1 MARNLMVCSNSS
13 KPLKMLKESAGQ
25 TKRYLLEGIF
35 AELDVKNRNQRIY
48 TKEEYLKHLD
58 YLREDIRTGQSLLG
72 ELDHPE
78 DRFEVKLKEA
88 SHRILDI
95 WYDRSTNCVMGKIE
109 LLNTPNGLLA
119 QSLLEQGI
127 PLHISSRA
135 AGTVNSDNTVNI
147 QQIYTYDLVCKPG
160 FAKAVLHTVN
170 ESASCNRYTEDATE
184 YLRMCEEIDSKNLA
198 SQFGISSD
206 YVLISEMATNANFR
220 QEAIA
225 IQEETTNNDM
235 NTNSVNEIERVCYNC
250 GGSGIDDDG
259 HTCYVCMGTGMLDE
273 INEDDEET
281 QDDESQDNDTEEN
294 DDKGVEIL
302 SVKAVTSSDDES
314 EDDEEGVDIKDVKSV
329 DGSDDEESD
338 DEESEDDSEE
348 ETEDTNEEDEANEED
363 DASEKKCSND
373 KEKDMLLDCDV
384 EEKKKEHKATLDG
397 IKDLIAN
404 LKSKNENKKQNE
416 SMTVAKY
423 PVSAFLNESMFAEFM
438 SMNESQ
444 KSNVMTY
451 INEAN
456 VNPTQITQAIWE
468 SAVNYV
474 PEKELWLKY
483 APANYRTLYESADEF
498 TKQSIRNTA
507 QYILFENQSDI
518 NNFWRNTGLQE
529 RTERNLLNEQFINNM
544 PKVEVVNESQSL
556 GYSMDYIKQI
566 TEMACAY
573 N

>member
-25 TKRYLLEGIF
+25 QKRYVLEGIF

-95 WYDRSTNCVMGKIE
+95 WYDRQSNCVLGKIE

-170 ESASCNRYTEDATE
+170 ESASCNRYSDAVTAFLKE
-184 YLRMCEEIDSKNLA
+184 SEATDARNTA
-198 SQFGISSD
+198 TNFGISSD
-206 YVLISEMATNANFR
+206 VVLISEMSTEANLR
-220 QEAIA
+220 QEALA
-225 IQEETTNNDM
+225 IQEETTESDM
-235 NTNSVNEIERVCYNC
+235 NNNIEENMTVCPSC
-250 GGSGIDDDG
+250 GGRGRNFDG
-259 HTCYVCMGTGMLDE
+259 SPCYACMGTGTRDM
-273 INEDDEET
+273 NEDESEDEKPAEDS
-281 QDDESQDNDTEEN
+281 QDDKEKEEG
-294 DDKGVEIL
+294 DDKGIEIL
-302 SVKAVTSSDDES
+302 SVKAITS
-314 EDDEEGVDIKDVKSV
+314 
-329 DGSDDEESD
+329 SDDEESD
-338 DEESEDDSEE
+338 DEGVEIKDVEAVDGDAEESEEDDDESNDDAEESEEDDSA
-348 ETEDTNEEDEANEED
+348 NEEDEA
-363 DASEKKCSND
+363 SEAKKDCD
-373 KEKDMLLDCDV
+373 KEKEMLLDCDDIKKRKDSFEDKFADLV
-384 EEKKKEHKATLDG
+384 DAIKRKSDKKKAD
-397 IKDLIAN
+397 
-404 LKSKNENKKQNE
+404 E
-416 SMTVAKY
+416 SITVIKY
-423 PVSAFLNESMFAEFM
+423 PFSAFLNENMFAQFM

-444 KSNVMTY
+444 KSNVMSY

-456 VNPTQITQAIWE
+456 INPLQMTQEIWE

-483 APANYRTLYESADEF
+483 APANYRTLYESADEI
-498 TKQSIRNTA
+498 TKESIRNTA
-507 QYILFENQSDI
+507 QYFLFENQRDV

-529 RTERNLLNEQFINNM
+529 RAERNLLNEQFVNNS
-544 PKVEVVNESQSL
+544 PRVETVNESESL
-556 GYSMDYIKQI
+556 GYSMDFINTVTQ
-566 TEMACAY
+566 MACAY
-573 N
+573 NN

>member
-1 MARNLMVCSNSS
+1 MVCSNSS
-13 KPLKMLKESAGQ
+13 KPLKMLSESVGQ

-78 DRFEVKLKEA
+78 DRFEVRLKEA

-95 WYDRSTNCVMGKIE
+95 WYDRQSNCVMGKIE

-170 ESASCNRYTEDATE
+170 ESASCNRYTDDVTTFLKECEASDA
-184 YLRMCEEIDSKNLA
+184 RNFA
-198 SQFGISSD
+198 AQFGISSD
-206 YVLISEMATNANFR
+206 YVLISEMATSANLR
-220 QEAIA
+220 QEALA
-225 IQEETTNNDM
+225 IKEETTKSDM
-235 NTNSVNEIERVCYNC
+235 NTNEVNEGICHACCGDGHIDGRGCPFC
-250 GGSGIDDDG
+250 GGSGISMDHIAEEEGDD
-259 HTCYVCMGTGMLDE
+259 T
-273 INEDDEET
+273 T
-281 QDDESQDNDTEEN
+281 QDEQNDDNKEEK
-294 DDKGVEIL
+294 DDKGIEIL
-302 SVKAVTSSDDES
+302 SVKAVTSIDD
-314 EDDEEGVDIKDVKSV
+314 DDGDDDNDDVDGVEVKDVKSV
-329 DGSDDEESD
+329 DDESD
-338 DEESEDDSEE
+338 DESDEELEDSA
-348 ETEDTNEEDEANEED
+348 NEDEEMPEAKKPCD
-363 DASEKKCSND
+363 DEKEMLFDSKDIEKRKTAFFD
-373 KEKDMLLDCDV
+373 KLNKTVETMTEKEACR
-384 EEKKKEHKATLDG
+384 
-397 IKDLIAN
+397 
-404 LKSKNENKKQNE
+404 KQNE
-416 SMTVAKY
+416 SMTVNKY
-423 PVSAFLNESMFAEFM
+423 PVSAFLSEGMFAEFM

-444 KSNVMTY
+444 KSNVMAY
-451 INEAN
+451 INEADI
-456 VNPTQITQAIWE
+456 NPTQITSEVWE

-483 APANYRTLYESADEF
+483 APANYRSLYESSDEI

-507 QYILFENQSDI
+507 QYILFENQCDV

-529 RTERNLLNEQFINNM
+529 KSERSLLNEQFINNM
-544 PKVEVVNESQSL
+544 PKVESVNESDSL
-556 GYSMDYIKQI
+556 GYSMDFIKTI

-573 N
+573 NN

>member
-1 MARNLMVCSNSS
+1 MVCSNSS

-25 TKRYLLEGIF
+25 QKRYVLEGIF

-95 WYDRSTNCVMGKIE
+95 WYDRQSNCVLGKIE

-170 ESASCNRYTEDATE
+170 ESASCNRYSDAVTAFLKE
-184 YLRMCEEIDSKNLA
+184 SEATNARNTA
-198 SQFGISSD
+198 TNFGISSD
-206 YVLISEMATNANFR
+206 VVLISEMSTEANLR
-220 QEAIA
+220 QEALA
-225 IQEETTNNDM
+225 IQEETTESDM
-235 NTNSVNEIERVCYNC
+235 NNNIEENMTVCPSC
-250 GGSGIDDDG
+250 GGRGRNFDG
-259 HTCYVCMGTGMLDE
+259 SPCYVCMGTGTRDM
-273 INEDDEET
+273 NEDESEDEKPAEDA
-281 QDDESQDNDTEEN
+281 QDDKENEEG
-294 DDKGVEIL
+294 DDKGIEIL
-302 SVKAVTSSDDES
+302 SVKAITS
-314 EDDEEGVDIKDVKSV
+314 
-329 DGSDDEESD
+329 SDDEESD
-338 DEESEDDSEE
+338 DEGVEIKDVEAVDGDAEESEENDDESNDDADESEEDDSA
-348 ETEDTNEEDEANEED
+348 NEEDEA
-363 DASEKKCSND
+363 SEAKKDCD
-373 KEKDMLLDCDV
+373 KEKEMLLDCDDIKKRKDSFEDKFADLV
-384 EEKKKEHKATLDG
+384 DAIKRKSDKKKAD
-397 IKDLIAN
+397 
-404 LKSKNENKKQNE
+404 E
-416 SMTVAKY
+416 SITVIKY
-423 PVSAFLNESMFAEFM
+423 PFSAFLNENMFAQFM

-444 KSNVMTY
+444 KSNVMSY

-456 VNPTQITQAIWE
+456 INPLQMTQEIWE

-483 APANYRTLYESADEF
+483 APANYRTLYESADEI
-498 TKQSIRNTA
+498 TKESIRNTA
-507 QYILFENQSDI
+507 QYFLFENQRDV

-529 RTERNLLNEQFINNM
+529 RAERNLLNEQFVNNS
-544 PKVEVVNESQSL
+544 PRVETVNESESL
-556 GYSMDYIKQI
+556 GYSMDFINTVTQ
-566 TEMACAY
+566 MACAY
-573 N
+573 NN

>member
-1 MARNLMVCSNSS
+1 MVCSNSS

-25 TKRYLLEGIF
+25 QKRYLLEGIF

-95 WYDRSTNCVMGKIE
+95 WYDRQSNCVLGKIE

-170 ESASCNRYTEDATE
+170 ESASCDRYSDDVTAFLKESEASDARNT
-184 YLRMCEEIDSKNLA
+184 A
-198 SQFGISSD
+198 TQFGISSD
-206 YVLISEMATNANFR
+206 VVLISEMATEANLR
-220 QEAIA
+220 QEALA
-225 IQEETTNNDM
+225 IQEETTESDM
-235 NTNSVNEIERVCYNC
+235 NNNTVDENLLVCPTC
-250 GGSGIDDDG
+250 GGSGKNFDG
-259 HTCYVCMGTGMLDE
+259 SHCYACMGSGTRDM
-273 INEDDEET
+273 NEDESEEEKPAEDT
-281 QDDESQDNDTEEN
+281 QDDKKEEG
-294 DDKGVEIL
+294 DDKGIEIL
-302 SVKAVTSSDDES
+302 SVKAVTSSGDEDDKDEDGVEIKGVEAVDGDADNS
-314 EDDEEGVDIKDVKSV
+314 GEDDEN
-329 DGSDDEESD
+329 SDDT
-338 DEESEDDSEE
+338 EESEDEDDSA
-348 ETEDTNEEDEANEED
+348 NEEDEA
-363 DASEKKCSND
+363 SEAKKDCD
-373 KEKDMLLDCDV
+373 KEKEMLLDCDDIKKRKDSFEDKFADLV
-384 EEKKKEHKATLDG
+384 DAIKRKSDKKKAD
-397 IKDLIAN
+397 
-404 LKSKNENKKQNE
+404 E
-416 SMTVAKY
+416 SITVTKY
-423 PVSAFLNESMFAEFM
+423 PFSAFLNENMFAQFM

-444 KSNVMTY
+444 KSNVMSY
-451 INEAN
+451 INDAN
-456 VNPTQITQAIWE
+456 INPLQMTQEIWE

-483 APANYRTLYESADEF
+483 APANYRTLYESADEI
-498 TKQSIRNTA
+498 TKESIRNTA
-507 QYILFENQSDI
+507 QYFLFESQHDVNS
-518 NNFWRNTGLQE
+518 FWRNTGLQE
-529 RTERNLLNEQFINNM
+529 RAERNLLNEQFVNNS
-544 PKVEVVNESQSL
+544 PKIETVNESDNL
-556 GYSMDYIKQI
+556 GYSMDFIKTV

-573 N
+573 NN

>member
-1 MARNLMVCSNSS
+1 
-13 KPLKMLKESAGQ
+13 MLKESAGQ
-25 TKRYLLEGIF
+25 QKRYVLEGIF

-95 WYDRSTNCVMGKIE
+95 WYDRQSNCVLGKIE

-170 ESASCNRYTEDATE
+170 ESASCNRYSDAVTAFLKE
-184 YLRMCEEIDSKNLA
+184 SEATDARNTA
-198 SQFGISSD
+198 TNFGISSD
-206 YVLISEMATNANFR
+206 VVLISEMSTEANLR
-220 QEAIA
+220 QEALA
-225 IQEETTNNDM
+225 IQEETTESDM
-235 NTNSVNEIERVCYNC
+235 NNNIEENMLVCPSC
-250 GGSGIDDDG
+250 GGSGKNFDASP
-259 HTCYVCMGTGMLDE
+259 CYVCMGTGTRDM
-273 INEDDEET
+273 NEDESDEEKPAEDA
-281 QDDESQDNDTEEN
+281 QDDKEKEEG
-294 DDKGVEIL
+294 DDKGIEIL
-302 SVKAVTSSDDES
+302 SVKAITSSGDEEGDDEGVEIKDVEAVDGDAEESEENDDES
-314 EDDEEGVDIKDVKSV
+314 NDDA
-329 DGSDDEESD
+329 
-338 DEESEDDSEE
+338 EESEEDDSA
-348 ETEDTNEEDEANEED
+348 NEEDEA
-363 DASEKKCSND
+363 SEAKKDCD
-373 KEKDMLLDCDV
+373 KEKEMLLDCNDIKKRKDSFEDKFADLV
-384 EEKKKEHKATLDG
+384 DAIKRKSDKKKAD
-397 IKDLIAN
+397 
-404 LKSKNENKKQNE
+404 E
-416 SMTVAKY
+416 SMTVIKY
-423 PVSAFLNESMFAEFM
+423 PFSAFLNENMFAQFM

-444 KSNVMTY
+444 KSNVMSY

-456 VNPTQITQAIWE
+456 INPLQMTQEIWE

-483 APANYRTLYESADEF
+483 APVNYRTLYESADEI
-498 TKQSIRNTA
+498 TKESIRNTA
-507 QYILFENQSDI
+507 QYFLFENQRDV

-529 RTERNLLNEQFINNM
+529 RAERNLLNEQFVNNS
-544 PKVEVVNESQSL
+544 PRVETVNESESL
-556 GYSMDYIKQI
+556 GYSMDFINTVTQ
-566 TEMACAY
+566 MACAY
-573 N
+573 NN

>member
-1 MARNLMVCSNSS
+1 
-13 KPLKMLKESAGQ
+13 MLKESAGQ
-25 TKRYLLEGIF
+25 QKRYVLEGIF

-95 WYDRSTNCVMGKIE
+95 WYDRQSNCVLGKIE

-170 ESASCNRYTEDATE
+170 ESASCNRYSDAVTAFLKE
-184 YLRMCEEIDSKNLA
+184 SEATDARNTA
-198 SQFGISSD
+198 TNFGISSD
-206 YVLISEMATNANFR
+206 VVLISEMSTEANLR
-220 QEAIA
+220 QEALA
-225 IQEETTNNDM
+225 IQEETTENDM
-235 NTNSVNEIERVCYNC
+235 NNNIEENMIVCPSC
-250 GGSGIDDDG
+250 GGNGRNFDG
-259 HTCYVCMGTGMLDE
+259 SPCYVCMGTGTRDV
-273 INEDDEET
+273 NEDESEDEKPAEDT
-281 QDDESQDNDTEEN
+281 QDDKEKEEG
-294 DDKGVEIL
+294 DDKGIEIL
-302 SVKAVTSSDDES
+302 SVKAITS
-314 EDDEEGVDIKDVKSV
+314 
-329 DGSDDEESD
+329 SDDEESD
-338 DEESEDDSEE
+338 GEGVEIKDVEAVDGDAEESEENDDESNDDAEESEE
-348 ETEDTNEEDEANEED
+348 EDDSANEEDEA
-363 DASEKKCSND
+363 SEAKKCD
-373 KEKDMLLDCDV
+373 KEKEMLLDCDDIKKRKDSFEDKFADLV
-384 EEKKKEHKATLDG
+384 DAIKRKSDKKKAD
-397 IKDLIAN
+397 
-404 LKSKNENKKQNE
+404 E
-416 SMTVAKY
+416 SITVIKY
-423 PVSAFLNESMFAEFM
+423 PFSAFLNENMFAQFM

-444 KSNVMTY
+444 KSNVMSY

-456 VNPTQITQAIWE
+456 INPLQMTQEIWE

-483 APANYRTLYESADEF
+483 APANYRTLYESADEII
-498 TKQSIRNTA
+498 KESIRNTA
-507 QYILFENQSDI
+507 QYFLFENQRDV

-529 RTERNLLNEQFINNM
+529 RAERNLLNEQFVNNS
-544 PKVEVVNESQSL
+544 PRVEVVNESESL
-556 GYSMDYIKQI
+556 GYSMDFINTVTQ
-566 TEMACAY
+566 MACAY
-573 N
+573 NN

>member
-13 KPLKMLKESAGQ
+13 KPLKMLTESAGQ

-95 WYDRSTNCVMGKIE
+95 WYDRQSNCVMGKIE

-170 ESASCNRYTEDATE
+170 ESASYNKYTEDATE
-184 YLRMCEEIDSKNLA
+184 YLRMCEEMDFRNLA
-198 SQFGISSD
+198 SQFGMSSD
-206 YVLISEMATNANFR
+206 YVLISEMATNANLR

-225 IQEETTNNDM
+225 IQEETTDNDM
-235 NTNSVNEIERVCYNC
+235 NIDSTTESKQSFCSKC
-250 GGSGIDDDG
+250 FGSGINPDG
-259 HTCYVCMGTGMLDE
+259 TPCKCKNVNE
-273 INEDDEET
+273 EDDEQET
-281 QDDESQDNDTEEN
+281 EDDSQEDEKSEEKDDN
-294 DDKGVEIL
+294 GVEIL
-302 SVKAVTSSDDES
+302 SVRAVTSSDDE
-314 EDDEEGVDIKDVKSV
+314 DDEDGVEIKDVKSV
-329 DGSDDEESD
+329 DDDSESDDD
-338 DEESEDDSEE
+338 DEESEDDESEE
-348 ETEDTNEEDEANEED
+348 TEEDTNEEDEANEDE
-363 DASEKKCSND
+363 DASEKNKCDS

-384 EEKKKEHKATLDG
+384 EKDKKEHKETLDR
-397 IKDLIAN
+397 IDDLIATI
-404 LKSKNENKKQNE
+404 KSKKESKKQDE
-416 SMTVAKY
+416 SMVVAKY
-423 PVSAFLNESMFAEFM
+423 PLSAFLSESMFAEFM

-456 VNPTQITQAIWE
+456 VNPAQMTQKLWE
-468 SAVNYV
+468 TATNFV
-474 PEKELWLKY
+474 PETEIWLKY
-483 APANYRTLYESADEF
+483 APANYKSLYESADEY
-498 TKQSIRNTA
+498 TKNSIRNTA
-507 QYILFENQSDI
+507 QYILFESQSDI

-529 RTERNLLNEQFINNM
+529 RTERNLLNEQFVNNM
-544 PKVEVVNESQSL
+544 PKVEPVNESQGL
-556 GYSMDYIKQI
+556 GYSMDFVKQI

-573 N
+573 NN

>member
-25 TKRYLLEGIF
+25 QKRYVLEGIF

-95 WYDRSTNCVMGKIE
+95 WYDRQSNCVLGKIE

-170 ESASCNRYTEDATE
+170 ESASCNRYSDAVTAFLKE
-184 YLRMCEEIDSKNLA
+184 SEATDARNTA
-198 SQFGISSD
+198 TNFGISSD
-206 YVLISEMATNANFR
+206 VVLISEMSTEANLR
-220 QEAIA
+220 QEALA
-225 IQEETTNNDM
+225 IQEETTENDM
-235 NTNSVNEIERVCYNC
+235 NNNIEENVIVCPSC
-250 GGSGIDDDG
+250 GGSGRDFDASP
-259 HTCYVCMGTGMLDE
+259 CYVCMGTGTRDM
-273 INEDDEET
+273 NEDESEDEKPAEDT
-281 QDDESQDNDTEEN
+281 QDDKENEEG
-294 DDKGVEIL
+294 DDKGIEIL
-302 SVKAVTSSDDES
+302 SVKAITS
-314 EDDEEGVDIKDVKSV
+314 
-329 DGSDDEESD
+329 SDDEESD
-338 DEESEDDSEE
+338 DEGVEIKDVEAVDGDAEESEENDDESNDDAEESEEDDSA
-348 ETEDTNEEDEANEED
+348 NEEDEA
-363 DASEKKCSND
+363 SEAKKDCD
-373 KEKDMLLDCDV
+373 KEKEMLLDCDDIKKRKNSFEDKFADLV
-384 EEKKKEHKATLDG
+384 DAIKRKSDKKKAD
-397 IKDLIAN
+397 
-404 LKSKNENKKQNE
+404 E
-416 SMTVAKY
+416 SITVTKY
-423 PVSAFLNESMFAEFM
+423 PFSAFLNENMFAQFM

-444 KSNVMTY
+444 KSNVMSY

-456 VNPTQITQAIWE
+456 INPLQMTQEIWE
-468 SAVNYV
+468 SAINYV

-483 APANYRTLYESADEF
+483 APANYRTLYESADEI
-498 TKQSIRNTA
+498 TKESIRNTA
-507 QYILFENQSDI
+507 QYFLFENQRDVNS
-518 NNFWRNTGLQE
+518 FWRNTGLQE
-529 RTERNLLNEQFINNM
+529 RAERNLLNEQFVNNS
-544 PKVEVVNESQSL
+544 PRVETVNESENL
-556 GYSMDYIKQI
+556 GYSMDFINTVTQ
-566 TEMACAY
+566 MACAY
-573 N
+573 NN

>member
-1 MARNLMVCSNSS
+1 
-13 KPLKMLKESAGQ
+13 MLKESAGQ
-25 TKRYLLEGIF
+25 QKRYVLEGIF

-95 WYDRSTNCVMGKIE
+95 WYDRQSNCVLGKIE

-170 ESASCNRYTEDATE
+170 ESASCNRYSDAVTAFLKE
-184 YLRMCEEIDSKNLA
+184 SEATNARNTA
-198 SQFGISSD
+198 TNFGISSD
-206 YVLISEMATNANFR
+206 VVLISEMSTEANLR
-220 QEAIA
+220 QEALA
-225 IQEETTNNDM
+225 IQEETTESDM
-235 NTNSVNEIERVCYNC
+235 NNNIEENMTVCPSC
-250 GGSGIDDDG
+250 GGRGRNFDG
-259 HTCYVCMGTGMLDE
+259 SPCYVCMGTGTRDM
-273 INEDDEET
+273 NEDESEDEKPAEDA
-281 QDDESQDNDTEEN
+281 QDDKENEEG
-294 DDKGVEIL
+294 DDKGIEIL
-302 SVKAVTSSDDES
+302 SVKAITS
-314 EDDEEGVDIKDVKSV
+314 
-329 DGSDDEESD
+329 SDDEESD
-338 DEESEDDSEE
+338 DEGVEIKDVEAVDGDAEESEENDDESNDDADESEEDDSA
-348 ETEDTNEEDEANEED
+348 NEEDEA
-363 DASEKKCSND
+363 SEAKKDCD
-373 KEKDMLLDCDV
+373 KEKEMLLDCDDIKKRKDSFEDKFADLV
-384 EEKKKEHKATLDG
+384 DAIKRKSDKKKAD
-397 IKDLIAN
+397 
-404 LKSKNENKKQNE
+404 E
-416 SMTVAKY
+416 SITVIKY
-423 PVSAFLNESMFAEFM
+423 PFSAFLNENMFAQFM

-444 KSNVMTY
+444 KSNVMSY

-456 VNPTQITQAIWE
+456 INPLQMTQEIWE

-483 APANYRTLYESADEF
+483 APANYRTLYESADEI
-498 TKQSIRNTA
+498 TKESIRNTA
-507 QYILFENQSDI
+507 QYFLFENQRDV

-529 RTERNLLNEQFINNM
+529 RAERNLLNEQFVNNS
-544 PKVEVVNESQSL
+544 PRVETVNESESL
-556 GYSMDYIKQI
+556 GYSMDFINTVTQ
-566 TEMACAY
+566 MACAY
-573 N
+573 NN

>member
-1 MARNLMVCSNSS
+1 MVCSNSS

-25 TKRYLLEGIF
+25 QKRYLLEGIF

-95 WYDRSTNCVMGKIE
+95 WYDRQSNCVLGKIE

-170 ESASCNRYTEDATE
+170 ESASCSRYSDDVTAFLKESEATDARNT
-184 YLRMCEEIDSKNLA
+184 A
-198 SQFGISSD
+198 QQFGISSEV
-206 YVLISEMATNANFR
+206 VLISEMATSANLR
-220 QEAIA
+220 QEALA
-225 IQEETTNNDM
+225 IQEETIESDM
-235 NTNSVNEIERVCYNC
+235 NNNTVDETKSVCPAC
-250 GGSGIDDDG
+250 GGSGKSFG
-259 HTCYVCMGTGMLDE
+259 GASCYSCNGTGKSNM
-273 INEDDEET
+273 NEDDAEEAPEEDT
-281 QDDESQDNDTEEN
+281 QDDDAKEES

-302 SVKAVTSSDDES
+302 SVKAVTSSDDEG
-314 EDDEEGVDIKDVKSV
+314 DEEDKDEDGVEIKGVEAV
-329 DGSDDEESD
+329 DGDTEESDEESD
-338 DEESEDDSEE
+338 DDAEESEEDDSA
-348 ETEDTNEEDEANEED
+348 NEEDEA
-363 DASEKKCSND
+363 SETKKCCD
-373 KEKDMLLDCDV
+373 KEKDMLLDCDDIKKRKDSFEDKFADLV
-384 EEKKKEHKATLDG
+384 DAIKRKSDKKKAD
-397 IKDLIAN
+397 
-404 LKSKNENKKQNE
+404 E
-416 SMTVAKY
+416 SMTVSKY
-423 PVSAFLNESMFAEFM
+423 PLSAFLNENMFAQFM

-451 INEAN
+451 INESN
-456 VNPTQITQAIWE
+456 INPSQMTQELWE

-483 APANYRTLYESADEF
+483 APANYRTLYESADET
-498 TKQSIRNTA
+498 TKESIRNTA
-507 QYILFENQSDI
+507 QYFLFENQRDVNS
-518 NNFWRNTGLQE
+518 FWRNTGLQE
-529 RTERNLLNEQFINNM
+529 RAERNLLNEQFVNNL
-544 PKVEVVNESQSL
+544 PRIETVNESENL
-556 GYSMDYIKQI
+556 GYSMDFIKTV

-573 N
+573 NN

>member
-95 WYDRSTNCVMGKIE
+95 WYDRQSNCVMGKIE

-170 ESASCNRYTEDATE
+170 ESASYNKYTEDATQ
-184 YLRMCEEIDSKNLA
+184 YLRMCEEVDARNLA

-206 YVLISEMATNANFR
+206 YVVISEMATNANLR

-225 IQEETTNNDM
+225 IQEETTDNDM
-235 NTNSVNEIERVCYNC
+235 NIDNTTENQQTTCPICL
-250 GGSGIDDDG
+250 GSGTNPDG
-259 HTCYVCMGTGMLDE
+259 TPCKCKNV
-273 INEDDEET
+273 NEDDDEQET
-281 QDDESQDNDTEEN
+281 DNQETDDEQDDKSEEK

-302 SVKAVTSSDDES
+302 SVRAVTSSDDS
-314 EDDEEGVDIKDVKSV
+314 DEDGVEIKDVKSV
-329 DGSDDEESD
+329 DDDENDS
-338 DEESEDDSEE
+338 ESEDDDNEESEE
-348 ETEDTNEEDEANEED
+348 AEDDTNEEDEANEDE
-363 DASEKKCSND
+363 DASEKKKCCD
-373 KEKDMLLDCDV
+373 KEKDMLLDCDDIKKRKDSF
-384 EEKKKEHKATLDG
+384 EEKFA
-397 IKDLIAN
+397 DLVDAI
-404 LKSKNENKKQNE
+404 KSKSDDKKKNE
-416 SMTVAKY
+416 SMTVTKY
-423 PVSAFLNESMFAEFM
+423 PVSAFLNETMFAEFM

-456 VNPTQITQAIWE
+456 ISPTQITQEIWE
-468 SAVNYV
+468 SATNFV
-474 PEKELWLKY
+474 PETELWLKY
-483 APANYRTLYESADEF
+483 APANYRSLYESADEY
-498 TKQSIRNTA
+498 TKKSIRNTA
-507 QYILFENQSDI
+507 QYILFESQRDI

-529 RTERNLLNEQFINNM
+529 RTERNLLNEQFVNNM
-544 PKVEVVNESQSL
+544 PKVEPVNESQGL
-556 GYSMDYIKQI
+556 GYSMDFVKQI

-573 N
+573 NN

>member
-1 MARNLMVCSNSS
+1 MVCSNSS
-13 KPLKMLKESAGQ
+13 KPLKMLRESAGQ

-95 WYDRSTNCVMGKIE
+95 WYNRQSNCVMGKIE

-170 ESASCNRYTEDATE
+170 ESASCIRYTDDVTAFLRECEIADA
-184 YLRMCEEIDSKNLA
+184 RNFAK
-198 SQFGISSD
+198 QFGISSD
-206 YVLISEMATNANFR
+206 YVVISEMATSANFR
-220 QEAIA
+220 QEALA
-225 IQEETTNNDM
+225 IQEETTEHDM
-235 NTNSVNEIERVCYNC
+235 NKANVNEIICPVC
-250 GGSGIDDDG
+250 GGDGTSSGMPCPYCSGSGREMSYIGEDDD
-259 HTCYVCMGTGMLDE
+259 DASS
-273 INEDDEET
+273 EET
-281 QDDESQDNDTEEN
+281 QDNDNEDNNEEKE
-294 DDKGVEIL
+294 DKGVEIL
-302 SVKAVTSSDDES
+302 SVKAVTSSDED
-314 EDDEEGVDIKDVKSV
+314 DDEEGVEIKGVKS
-329 DGSDDEESD
+329 DDDNDEESD
-338 DEESEDDSEE
+338 EESENDTEESDEDDESANEDEETSEVKKSDDS
-348 ETEDTNEEDEANEED
+348 
-363 DASEKKCSND
+363 
-373 KEKDMLLDCDV
+373 KEMLLDNDKDI
-384 EEKKKEHKATLDG
+384 EERRKHFEDKFDELVDA
-397 IKDLIAN
+397 IKR
-404 LKSKNENKKQNE
+404 KNERKKQNE
-416 SMTVAKY
+416 SMTVTKY
-423 PVSAFLNESMFAEFM
+423 PISAFFNESMFAEFM
-438 SMNESQ
+438 GMDESQ
-444 KSNVMTY
+444 KSNVMAY

-456 VNPTQITQAIWE
+456 INPEQMTDKIWE

-474 PEKELWLKY
+474 PEKEIWLKY
-483 APANYRTLYESADEF
+483 APANYRSLFESADEI

-507 QYILFENQSDI
+507 QYILFENQRDV

-529 RTERNLLNEQFINNM
+529 RSERNLLNEQFVNNM
-544 PKVEVVNESQSL
+544 PKIDN
-556 GYSMDYIKQI
+556 I
-566 TEMACAY
+566 

>member
-13 KPLKMLKESAGQ
+13 KPLKMLRESAGQ

-95 WYDRSTNCVMGKIE
+95 WYDRQSNCVMGKIE

-170 ESASCNRYTEDATE
+170 ESASCDKYTDDVTAFLKECEASDA
-184 YLRMCEEIDSKNLA
+184 RNFA
-198 SQFGISSD
+198 AQFGISSD
-206 YVLISEMATNANFR
+206 YVLISEMATTANLR
-220 QEAIA
+220 QEALA
-225 IQEETTNNDM
+225 IQEETTESDM
-235 NTNSVNEIERVCYNC
+235 NTNKVDEAICHVCGGEGLVDGRVCPNC
-250 GGSGIDDDG
+250 GGSGFALELIP
-259 HTCYVCMGTGMLDE
+259 E
-273 INEDDEET
+273 EEEDAT
-281 QDDESQDNDTEEN
+281 QDEQSDEKEDKKEKEDN
-294 DDKGVEIL
+294 GIEIL
-302 SVKAVTSSDDES
+302 SVKAVTSSEDDDEN
-314 EDDEEGVDIKDVKSV
+314 EDSDEDGVEIKDVESV
-329 DGSDDEESD
+329 DGNENGDETENGTDETEDEESD
-338 DEESEDDSEE
+338 EESANEDEETSEVKKSCDD
-348 ETEDTNEEDEANEED
+348 
-363 DASEKKCSND
+363 EK
-373 KEKDMLLDCDV
+373 EMLLDCDDI
-384 EEKKKEHKATLDG
+384 KKRKDKFNDKFADLVDA
-397 IKDLIAN
+397 IKR
-404 LKSKNENKKQNE
+404 KNENKKQNE
-416 SMTVAKY
+416 SMTIAKY
-423 PVSAFLNESMFAEFM
+423 PVSAFLNEDMFAEFM

-444 KSNVMTY
+444 KSNVVTY

-456 VNPTQITQAIWE
+456 INPAQMTTELWE

-483 APANYRTLYESADEF
+483 APANYRSLYESADEI

-507 QYILFENQSDI
+507 QYILFENQHDV

-529 RTERNLLNEQFINNM
+529 KSEKNLLNEQSFHNYI
-544 PKVEVVNESQSL
+544 SQL
-556 GYSMDYIKQI
+556 VLLPNLLI
-566 TEMACAY
+566 
-573 N
+573 